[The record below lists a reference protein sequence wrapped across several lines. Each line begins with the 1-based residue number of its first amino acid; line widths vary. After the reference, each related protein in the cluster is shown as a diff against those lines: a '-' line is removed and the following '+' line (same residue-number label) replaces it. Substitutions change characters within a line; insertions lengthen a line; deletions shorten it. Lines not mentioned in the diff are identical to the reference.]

1 MFSAHNFD
9 LSKTSKRNIK
19 INVSIQTN
27 FSKTVQL
34 IMNFSKS
41 TVIALAA
48 MPSVVSSW
56 SMGPSYCSTPRLR
69 LVETTSP
76 VEVVLRKQRMVA
88 QRMLEKQVTFSSN
101 RYELVDNTE
110 KFQLTVDVPGI
121 KEEDIDI
128 KLDDGQ
134 LTIKGER
141 VASSDSSRFTSKF
154 SQSFYLDPTVD
165 VDNFTAT
172 LKNGVLVVS
181 APKDMGKL
189 EDNVRRIPIT
199 SLEDILAEADKKEED
214 VPIIKDEGDEEETEI
229 PVDSSP
235 AASSDDAN
243 EEK

>member
-1 MFSAHNFD
+1 
-9 LSKTSKRNIK
+9 
-19 INVSIQTN
+19 
-27 FSKTVQL
+27 
-34 IMNFSKS
+34 MNFNKS
-41 TVIALAA
+41 TIIALAA
-48 MPSVVSSW
+48 MPSAVSSW
-56 SMGPSYCSTPRLR
+56 SVGPSYCSTPRLR
-69 LVETTSP
+69 LVETNSP

-88 QRMLEKQVTFSSN
+88 QRMMDKQVKFSSN

-134 LTIKGER
+134 LTVKGER

-165 VDNFTAT
+165 VDSFTAT

-189 EDNVRRIPIT
+189 EENVRRIPIT

-214 VPIIKDEGDEEETEI
+214 VPISKDEGEEEETEI

-235 AASSDDAN
+235 AASSDDAS
-243 EEK
+243 EEE